1 MWRMKK
7 GIQKIIYETAITHV
21 KDNRTWATTMM
32 ARKESLGSLEG
43 FIRGKSTGFNDW
55 FDLQFEMY

>member
-1 MWRMKK
+1 M
-7 GIQKIIYETAITHV
+7 

-32 ARKESLGSLEG
+32 ARNETLGSLEG

-55 FDLQFEMY
+55 FDIQFEMYWLPTRPETEAPQ